1 MTPRQPGTLYGII
14 GYPLGHSL
22 SPLLHNWGFSQLGL
36 DGMYMAWPLEQ
47 EKVADFITAARTLPI
62 RGVSVTIPHK
72 QTVLPLLDRVSD
84 RARRL
89 GAVNTLYWDRDAL
102 CGENTDV
109 LGFLAPLRG
118 RSFSE
123 ALVLGAGG
131 AARAVLAGLA
141 ELGVPRVR
149 LANRTAAR
157 ARELAA
163 EFGVEPLPWEE
174 RAAVGADLIVNASPL
189 GMRGER
195 AGETPLT
202 REGFSGRGLAYD
214 LVYNPLRTRFLAEAE
229 SAGWETQDGLG
240 MFVEQGRAQFRLW
253 TGRELPADG
262 ARELLRAALGY

>member
-1 MTPRQPGTLYGII
+1 MSPRLPGALYGII
-14 GYPLGHSL
+14 GHPLGHSL
-22 SPLLHNWGFSQLGL
+22 SPLLHNWGFELLKL
-36 DGMYMAWPLEQ
+36 DGVYLPWPLEP
-47 EKVADFITAARTLPI
+47 EKLPDFLTAVRALPI

-72 QTVLPLLDRVSD
+72 QAVLPLLDRVSE
-84 RARRL
+84 RARRV
-89 GAVNTLYWDRDAL
+89 GAVNTLYWDGDAL
-102 CGENTDV
+102 CGENSDV

-118 RSFSE
+118 RTFAE

-163 EFGVEPLPWEE
+163 EFGVEAAPWEE
-174 RAAVGADLIVNASPL
+174 RAAGGADLVINTSPL

-195 AGETPLT
+195 EGETPLT
-202 REGFSGRGLAYD
+202 RDDFSGRGLAYD
-214 LVYNPLRTRFLAEAE
+214 LVYNPLRTRFLAEADA
-229 SAGWETQDGLG
+229 AGWETQDGLS

-253 TGRELPADG
+253 TGRDLPADR
-262 ARELLRAALGY
+262 ARELLRTALGV

>member
-1 MTPRQPGTLYGII
+1 MNPRSPDTLYGII
-14 GYPLGHSL
+14 GHPLGHSL
-22 SPLLHNWGFSQLGL
+22 SPLLHNWGFELLNL
-36 DGMYMAWPLEQ
+36 DGVYLAWPLEP
-47 EKVADFITAARTLPI
+47 EKLPDFLTAARTLPI

-72 QTVLPLLDRVSD
+72 QALLDRVSG
-84 RARRL
+84 RARKV
-89 GAVNTLYWDRDAL
+89 GAVNTLYWDGKDL

-109 LGFLAPLRG
+109 PGFLAPLRG
-118 RSFSE
+118 RTFAE

-149 LANRTAAR
+149 LTNRTAAR

-163 EFGVEPLPWEE
+163 EFGAEAIPWEE
-174 RAAVGADLIVNASPL
+174 RAAEGADLVINAGPL
-189 GMRGER
+189 GMRGEHE
-195 AGETPLT
+195 GETPLT
-202 REGFSGRGLAYD
+202 RERFSGRGLAYD

-229 SAGWETQDGLG
+229 AAGWETRDGLS

-262 ARELLRAALGY
+262 AREVLRAALGV